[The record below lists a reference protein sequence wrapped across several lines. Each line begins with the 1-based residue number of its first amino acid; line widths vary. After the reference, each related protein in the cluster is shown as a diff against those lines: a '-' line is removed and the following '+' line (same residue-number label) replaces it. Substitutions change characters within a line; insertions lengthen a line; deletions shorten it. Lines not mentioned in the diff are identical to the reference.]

1 MGLEFRIIDEKLKKS
16 IEGLNRISETL
27 FERDMENRKYRISKI
42 QKKILKSDKKV
53 NIYKGRKIR
62 IGIKRFFAV
71 CHPNELH
78 FALGL
83 CRKCY
88 WKQYRDNAPPA
99 TCHPNKKTF
108 RRGLCK
114 PCYRKETNAIW

>member
-1 MGLEFRIIDEKLKKS
+1 
-16 IEGLNRISETL
+16 LNRLTETL
-27 FERDMENRKYRISKI
+27 FERDSENKKYRVI
-42 QKKILKSDKKV
+42 KKIKK
-53 NIYKGRKIR
+53 NICKNFINKKKRFVISNPRRIR
-62 IGIKRFFAV
+62 IFAV

-99 TCHPNKKTF
+99 ICHPNKKIF
-108 RRGLCK
+108 RKNLCK
-114 PCYRKETNAIW
+114 PCYRKLHPEKKINEN